1 MADVIVRELYKRFG
15 NVVAVNHINFDVKDM
30 EFVVLLGPSGCG
42 KTTTL
47 RMIAGLETPDGGQ
60 VQIGGRDVTYLA
72 PRDRNIGMVFERYA
86 LYPHLSVFENISYPL
101 RVRKW
106 HEQKVRERVHEIA
119 EMLRITELIG
129 RKVNQLSG
137 GQMQRVAIG
146 RAIIREASVFLL
158 DEPISHLDAKL
169 RSHMRGEL
177 KRLQKEIQS
186 TTILVTHDQ
195 LEAMSM
201 GDRIAV
207 LNQGVIQQFDT
218 PDRIFNLP
226 ANLFVANFVGEP
238 GMNFLGCTLKREGE
252 ALRLEAPG
260 LRVTV
265 EEAWL
270 KSSQA
275 AINGGRAELVMG
287 IRPEHVKLHS
297 DRAGGGHSQYG
308 EGKVY
313 VVEPLGSEVIYDV
326 EIGNKIVRIKVTEQE
341 AKRLAVGMGD
351 RVFVEFPS
359 DSIYLFDKETEK
371 TIAQAGFAHHEEKH
385 Q

>member
-1 MADVIVRELYKRFG
+1 MAEVLIKNLYKRFG
-15 NVVAVNHINFDVKDM
+15 NIVAVNHINLDVQDR

-47 RMIAGLETPDGGQ
+47 RMVAGLEVPDEGQ
-60 VQIGGRDVTYLA
+60 VQIGGRDVTFLA

-101 RVRKW
+101 RVRKMP
-106 HEQKVRERVHEIA
+106 EQKIRERVQQVTET
-119 EMLRITELIG
+119 LRISDLIG

-146 RAIIREASVFLL
+146 RAIIREATVFLL

-177 KRLQKEIQS
+177 KRLQREIAS
-186 TTILVTHDQ
+186 TAVLVTHDQ

-207 LNQGVIQQFDT
+207 MNKGDIQQFDR

-238 GMNFLGCTLKREGE
+238 SMNFLDCVLVREDGSF
-252 ALRLEAPG
+252 RLEAPG
-260 LRVTV
+260 LKVKV
-265 EEAWL
+265 DEKWL
-270 KSSQA
+270 KASQVLSA
-275 AINGGRAELVMG
+275 GASPGLILG
-287 IRPEHVKLHS
+287 IRPEHVRIRPGRQS
-297 DRAGGGHSQYG
+297 GYEYCGQGR
-308 EGKVY
+308 VY

-326 EIGNKIVRIKVTEQE
+326 EIGKAIVRIKVFEEE
-341 AKRLAVGMGD
+341 AKRLAINMGD
-351 RVFVEFPS
+351 SVLLEFPS
-359 DSIYLFDKETEK
+359 ESIYLFNKESEK
-371 TIAQAGFAHHEEKH
+371 TLAQAGFALAEEAKV
-385 Q
+385 